1 MNSEFELENKHLK
14 NVINQYEDIL
24 DNDELA
30 LEELPKRYSEDFFL
44 LDAMMWQ
51 YEHRIYIMKNNI
63 EKPYF
68 ARIDFKEEN
77 SNSISKCY
85 IGKVGVIDE
94 DGNMIT
100 VDWRAPIASIYY
112 DSNLGKT
119 SYISPEGVIKG
130 ELLIKRQYEIE
141 NKKLISYQ
149 DVDTVSN
156 DEILKPYLGVSADN
170 RLKNIVSTIQKEQND
185 IIRKDINENLIVQGV
200 AGSGKTTVALHRIA
214 YLVYNYRDIIEAKQY
229 MVIGPNKFFL
239 NYISNV
245 LPDLDVTNVSQ
256 LTFEELTKKVVGEK
270 FTLENDDQ
278 KLKDVIGSNQRYKLN
293 RIKTSLKYKKA
304 LDLFM
309 KDFLKKVISNNDL
322 IYKDFVIIKG
332 NIIKDIYNEIDKDM
346 YYNVESIIERMKL
359 RITKY
364 ISDNCDNL
372 IYLAN
377 ENMHKKFGLSTDE
390 EERKLIIKENES
402 IKKEIERK
410 CTSTIKKYFSLGNTK
425 VLTLYKNFLE
435 NLDSYLELDEEMDLE
450 RKTTINKLK
459 KKKVEFED
467 LGAILYLKY
476 KMSETKEYKKF
487 RHAVVDEAQDFGEFN
502 FYILRKLMP
511 NCRFSIFGDLAQS
524 IYDYRSIDNWEDMN
538 KESFDND
545 CKKMYLLK
553 SYRTTTEIMNEANR
567 IIKYIGLSEATPV
580 IRHGREVEYVKEDNL
595 IKQII
600 SKIKEYQEKDYKS
613 IAIISKTMEETNKI
627 NRKLQEENIYVSN
640 VISSDMEYNGGICT
654 ITSYLAKGLEFD
666 AVIINNASSK
676 NYNKES
682 NIDMKL
688 LYVSMTR
695 ALHELLVLYKEEL
708 TEPLKRR

>member
-1 MNSEFELENKHLK
+1 MNKELELENKHLK
-14 NVINQYEDIL
+14 NVIKQYEEIL
-24 DNDELA
+24 QEDELRLEA
-30 LEELPKRYSEDFFL
+30 LPMRYGDDPFL
-44 LDAMMWQ
+44 LDAIMWQ
-51 YEHRIYIMKNNI
+51 YEHKIYIMKNSI

-68 ARIDFKEEN
+68 ARIDFKEDN
-77 SNSISKCY
+77 TNNISQCY

-112 DSNLGKT
+112 DSNLGRT
-119 SYISPEGVIKG
+119 SYLSPSGLVNG
-130 ELLIKRQYEIE
+130 ELLIKRQFEIE
-141 NKKLISYQ
+141 KGKLISYQ

-214 YLVYNYRDIIEAKQY
+214 YLVYNNRDIIDAKDY

-256 LTFEELTKKVVGEK
+256 VTFEELTKKVIGEN

-278 KLKDVIGSNQRYKLN
+278 KLKDILGNRQRYKLN
-293 RIKTSLKYKKA
+293 RIKTSLVYKKA
-304 LDLFM
+304 LDNFM
-309 KDFLKKVISNNDL
+309 EDFLNSLISGEDL

-332 NIIKDIYNEIDKDM
+332 SIIKDIYKEIDRSL
-346 YYNVESIIERMKL
+346 YYNIESIVERMKI
-359 RITKY
+359 RMTKY
-364 ISDNCDNL
+364 ISENAHNL
-372 IYLAN
+372 IYLVD
-377 ENMHKKFGLSTDE
+377 EDMHEKFKNSTTPE
-390 EERKLIIKENES
+390 EGKQIIKEAES
-402 IKKEIERK
+402 IRREIERN
-410 CTSTIKKYFSLGNTK
+410 CSTTIKKYFSSASTK
-425 VLTLYKNFLE
+425 VLTLYNNFLQ
-435 NLDSYLELDEEMDLE
+435 NLDNYLELDDKMKEERDI
-450 RKTTINKLK
+450 TIKKLK

-476 KMSETKEYKKF
+476 KLSENKEYRDF

-502 FYILRKLMP
+502 FYVLRKLMP
-511 NCRFSIFGDLAQS
+511 NCKFSIFGDLAQS
-524 IYDYRSIDNWEDMN
+524 IYDYRSIDNWEEVSN
-538 KESFDND
+538 EVFDND
-545 CKKMYLLK
+545 CKRMYLLK
-553 SYRTTTEIMNEANR
+553 SYRTTTEIMNEANK
-567 IIKYIGLSEATPV
+567 IIKSIGLNEATPV
-580 IRHGREVEYVKEDNL
+580 IRHGKKVEYVKEDNL

-600 SKIKEYQEKDYKS
+600 SKIENYKESGYQS
-613 IAIISKTMEETNKI
+613 IAIISKTIEETTKI
-627 NRKLQEENIYVSN
+627 NKKLQEKGLYVSN

-666 AVIINNASSK
+666 AVIINDASSK
-676 NYNKES
+676 NYNPKS

-688 LYVSMTR
+688 LYVAMTR